1 MDNYLEKIQEKNN
14 LIDKIL
20 KMQKNLL
27 KVQIIFLL
35 IILYLLIF
43 KNIFILKLFCLVP
56 MLTIS
61 IFSTILT
68 EEAKKLRNEVLELS
82 REVEFMKKEKKNA
95 KLGERKF

>member
-1 MDNYLEKIQEKNN
+1 MDQYLEKIQEKNN

-27 KVQIIFLL
+27 KVQIILL
-35 IILYLLIF
+35 FIILFLLIF

-61 IFSTILT
+61 IISTILT
-68 EEAKKLRNEVLELS
+68 EEAKKLRDEVLELT
-82 REVEFMKKEKKNA
+82 RELNKEKA
-95 KLGERKF
+95 KK